1 MCSRHAEML
10 ARMDAKMNN
19 TLTRLST
26 TEAAAQ
32 NPVKVQLQ
40 ALAPI
45 EPGLS
50 RRLSGTRQLP

>member
-1 MCSRHAEML
+1 ML

-50 RRLSGTRQLP
+50 RRLSGTRLLP

>member
-1 MCSRHAEML
+1 
-10 ARMDAKMNN
+10 MDAKMNN

-40 ALAPI
+40 ALA

>member
-1 MCSRHAEML
+1 
-10 ARMDAKMNN
+10 MDAKMNN

-32 NPVKVQLQ
+32 NPAKVQLQ

-50 RRLSGTRQLP
+50 RRLSGARLLP